1 MTDTLI
7 NCTDIAAAL
16 KGTGVRRKYATLN
29 NSAKCNSSESS
40 TAVSG
45 LSYKLRQPGMT
56 ANKGVVLSAIAAD
69 WLVPADID
77 PDLQ

>member
-16 KGTGVRRKYATLN
+16 GTGVRRQYATLN
-29 NSAKCNSSESS
+29 KSAKCNSSESS

-45 LSYKLRQPGMT
+45 LSYKLRQLGMT

>member
-7 NCTDIAAAL
+7 NCTDIAAAF
-16 KGTGVRRKYATLN
+16 KGTGVRRKYATLK
-29 NSAKCNSSESS
+29 NSARWNNSESS

-45 LSYKLRQPGMT
+45 LSDKLRQLGMT
-56 ANKGVVLSAIAAD
+56 ANKGVVLAAMAAV